1 MTTEPTVTSSPLPE
15 PLARFQTWWDEIQ
28 AKDPAEHTSS
38 MVLSSVDERGRPS
51 SRVVLLRGFDARG
64 FVFYTN
70 LESRKGNELLVQK
83 VAALNFYWP
92 HAGEGL
98 GRQVRVEGTV
108 EQVSD
113 DEADRYFAGRPR
125 DSQLGAWASDQ
136 SRPLASRDAL
146 VARVE
151 DVRQR
156 FEGQL
161 VPRPP
166 HWSGLRVV
174 PDAIELWQAGPFRLH
189 IRERYVRTDSTWS
202 RELLFP

>member
-1 MTTEPTVTSSPLPE
+1 MTEPKPALLPE
-15 PLARFQTWWDEIQ
+15 PLQRFQTWWDEVQ

-38 MVLSSVDERGRPS
+38 MVVSSVDERGRPS

-70 LESRKGNELLVQK
+70 LESRKGKELVGQK

-92 HAGEGL
+92 FVGEGI
-98 GRQVRVEGTV
+98 GRQVRVEGVV
-108 EQVSD
+108 ERVSD
-113 DEADRYFAGRPR
+113 EEADRYFAGRPR

-136 SRPLASRDAL
+136 SRPLKSRDEL
-146 VARVE
+146 LARVVE
-151 DVRQR
+151 IRER
-156 FEGQL
+156 FDGKP

-174 PDAIELWQAGPFRLH
+174 PEAIELWQAAEFRLH
-189 IRERYVRTDSTWS
+189 IRERYEKGAAGWTC
-202 RELLFP
+202 ELLYP